1 MKIILKFFLNYI
13 LRVFNLEI
21 VSKDR
26 QKINYSFDFDYQ
38 KKFNPFDKLMIL
50 DIGANRGQSINR
62 FKSIFKNSEIHSFE
76 PDPKAFSV
84 MKKKFG
90 RLKQVYLNQ
99 KALGLTNEIK
109 NLNIYQQST
118 DNSFNKKKNEV
129 PIDEISVE
137 TITIDSY
144 LSIKKIEEVN
154 ILKIDT
160 QSFNKQILQGSI
172 LSLEKKIFDVIEI
185 ELNLGDY
192 YEYSNSF
199 LEIEKFLDN
208 YKLAG
213 INKSGSILD
222 NKKFYVDVYYV
233 KKVPN
238 IF

>member
-1 MKIILKFFLNYI
+1 
-13 LRVFNLEI
+13 
-21 VSKDR
+21 
-26 QKINYSFDFDYQ
+26 
-38 KKFNPFDKLMIL
+38 MIL

-99 KALGLTNEIK
+99 KALGLANEIK

-137 TITIDSY
+137 TVTIDSY
-144 LSIKKIEEVN
+144 LSIKKIEKVN

-185 ELNLGDY
+185 EVNLGD
-192 YEYSNSF
+192 
-199 LEIEKFLDN
+199 
-208 YKLAG
+208 
-213 INKSGSILD
+213 
-222 NKKFYVDVYYV
+222 
-233 KKVPN
+233 
-238 IF
+238 